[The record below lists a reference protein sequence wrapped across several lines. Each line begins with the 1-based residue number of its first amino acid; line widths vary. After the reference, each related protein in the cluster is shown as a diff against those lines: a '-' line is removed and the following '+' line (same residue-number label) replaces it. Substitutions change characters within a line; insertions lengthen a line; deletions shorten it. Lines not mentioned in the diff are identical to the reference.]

1 MPYGLHAGL
10 TGMDS
15 TVYIKARCKECE
27 PPVTVPTWWK
37 GHVKAEQEEEK
48 WEEASSGDWADEF

>member
-1 MPYGLHAGL
+1 
-10 TGMDS
+10 MDS

-27 PPVTVPTWWK
+27 PSVTVPTCWE
-37 GHVKAEQEEEK
+37 GHVKADEEEQN

>member
-1 MPYGLHAGL
+1 
-10 TGMDS
+10 MDS

-27 PPVTVPTWWK
+27 PPVTVPTWWE